1 MWRGAAGFDL
11 LDPEVHA
18 DDAGTL
24 SIILLNACGGG
35 GCYQCRRVVTCCA
48 LTHAIYYSAS

>member
-18 DDAGTL
+18 DNAGTL

-35 GCYQCRRVVTCCA
+35 GCFQCRRVVTCCA
-48 LTHAIYYSAS
+48 LIHAIYYSAS